1 MNFNKFKIITCY
13 VIIIFSIATYVVS
26 QTLLYSYYSD
36 QEETK
41 SNISAKKDEYDKM
54 MVKINTINSREKIIA
69 ENPNLEIRDNVYYLE
84 SYE

>member
-1 MNFNKFKIITCY
+1 MKFNKFKIITCY
-13 VIIIFSIATYVVS
+13 VIIIFSISTYVVS
-26 QTLLYSYYSD
+26 QTLLYSYYSN
-36 QEETK
+36 QEDTK
-41 SNISAKKDEYDKM
+41 SDISTKKDEYDKM